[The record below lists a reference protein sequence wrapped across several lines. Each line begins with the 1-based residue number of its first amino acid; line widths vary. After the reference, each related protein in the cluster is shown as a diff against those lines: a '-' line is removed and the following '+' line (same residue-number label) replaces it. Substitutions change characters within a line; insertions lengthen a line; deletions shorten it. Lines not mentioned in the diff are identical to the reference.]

1 MFKGKVIVVGITGS
15 IAAYKAAELVSQLKK
30 RGATVHCVMTKAA
43 QAFITPLTFRT
54 LSQNPVITEMFAE
67 PQHWEVE
74 HVGLAVAADLFVVAP
89 ATANILAKVNCGLAD
104 DFLTTTLLATKAP
117 VLFAPAMNVQ
127 MYENSAT
134 QENMQR
140 LKERGCFFVEP
151 EEGSL
156 ACGVQGKGRL
166 AAIEAILA
174 KAEELLVQE
183 KPLLGKKVLVT
194 AGPTREPLDPVRF
207 LSNRSSGKMG
217 YALARQAQLLGAEVI
232 LVSGPTALQ
241 ASRGVKLISVETA
254 EEMYH
259 AVLARAAACDIII
272 KAAAVADYRPKER
285 KAEKLKKGEGD
296 LVLELTRN
304 PDILA
309 ELGRRKKE
317 QLKEQFKEQFLVGF
331 AAETEK
337 VLASAGEKVRKK
349 HLDFIVAND
358 VTREGA
364 GFACDTNIVTIV
376 FPDGRKKE
384 LGKLT
389 KDEVARAILQEIV
402 TRINEE

>member
-1 MFKGKVIVVGITGS
+1 MLKEKVIVVGITGS

-30 RGATVHCVMTKAA
+30 RGAVVHCVMTEAA
-43 QAFITPLTFRT
+43 QAFVTPLTFRT

-74 HVGLAVAADLFVVAP
+74 HVGLATAADLFVVAP
-89 ATANILAKVNCGLAD
+89 ATANILAKVSCGLAD
-104 DFLTTTLLATKAP
+104 DFLTTAILATKAP

-127 MYENSAT
+127 MYENAVT
-134 QENMQR
+134 QENITR
-140 LKERGCFFVEP
+140 LKERGYFFVEP
-151 EEGSL
+151 GEGDL

-166 AAIEAILA
+166 AELELILA
-174 KAEELLVQE
+174 RVEELLVQD
-183 KPLLGKKVLVT
+183 KPLQGKKVLVT

-217 YALARQAQLLGAEVI
+217 YALARQAQLMGAEVI
-232 LVSGPTALQ
+232 LISGPTALEP
-241 ASRGVKLISVETA
+241 SPGVSFIPVETA
-254 EEMYH
+254 EEMYQAVMAH
-259 AVLARAAACDIII
+259 AADCQIII
-272 KAAAVADYRPKER
+272 KAAAVGDYRPKER
-285 KAEKLKKGEGD
+285 KTEKIKKQPGD

-309 ELGRRKKE
+309 ELGSRKKE
-317 QLKEQFKEQFLVGF
+317 NEQILVGF

-337 VLASAGEKVRKK
+337 VLLSAAEKVQKK

-358 VTREGA
+358 VLRAGA
-364 GFACDTNIVTIV
+364 GFACDTNIVTLV

-384 LGKLT
+384 FGKLS
-389 KDEVARAILQEIV
+389 KDEVARAILQEILIL
-402 TRINEE
+402 RRMNRE